1 VALIAPDQLFVQAR
15 ERANQELISH
25 GIAIDRA
32 NNNQM
37 REYAELIAFYEQDL
51 QYNKIK
57 YYQPFDYQ
65 KKLYQLRTMAQAVIA
80 SNRSGKSY
88 SVGYA
93 IACHLTGIYPEWW
106 GDIQYQTG
114 VRVIAAGASSQQI
127 REAIQDTLLGTQD
140 KIQEEAIGSGLV
152 PRSVILRDTIITGA
166 DRRGIGGLQIRHK
179 SGSISTIQ
187 IVSYEQDRAVLQ
199 GGKADVIWFDEQPRD
214 DDVVSELI
222 RALAQTPTGQEGR
235 IYLSATP
242 LVGWTPMIKRF
253 WEGVEGHSMVRYT
266 WDDVPESLL
275 DSKTRDLL
283 RASWL
288 PWEIESRTQGIPMAG
303 AGSVFQI
310 DWDRVILKEPPKL
323 EVWHRKIA
331 GIDFGRSPDPTAVI
345 WIAYDPRTQ
354 CTYVYDEYYG
364 RSQTPV
370 EYAPHILSR
379 GKDIPVAW
387 PPDGQRKGY
396 TETTSAIHELTNRYG
411 IRTLNEP
418 FTNPDGSRG
427 IDYGLQYM
435 IQQMRMGR
443 FFVSPHCRQLID
455 EMRQYHTERTS
466 AGRINFRGSDHGID
480 ALRYGAL
487 SIERFGQ
494 SSMEAEG
501 IMSLQEYQQIERELN
516 TWHVNTY

>member
-1 VALIAPDQLFVQAR
+1 MALISPEALFIQAR
-15 ERANQELISH
+15 HRADAELSRH
-25 GIAIDRA
+25 GITLDRSKPEHTR
-32 NNNQM
+32 Q
-37 REYAELIAFYEQDL
+37 YAELIAFYENDL
-51 QYNKIK
+51 QYNKLK
-57 YYQPFDYQ
+57 YFEPFEYQR
-65 KKLYQLRTMAQAVIA
+65 KLYSLSTQAQAVIA

-93 IACHLTGIYPEWW
+93 IACHLTGIYPDWW
-106 GDIQYQTG
+106 QDIKYKTG

-127 REAIQDTLLGTQD
+127 REAIQDTLFGTQD
-140 KIQEEAIGSGLV
+140 KIQSTAVGSGLL
-152 PRSVILRDTIITGA
+152 PRRTILMDTIITGA
-166 DRRGIGGLQIRHK
+166 DRRGIGGVQVRHI
-179 SGSISTIQ
+179 SGTISTLQ

-214 DDVVSELI
+214 DDVVSELV
-222 RALAQTPTGQEGR
+222 RALAQTPSGQEGR

-253 WEGVEGHSMVRYT
+253 WEGATGHSMVRYT

-275 DSKTRDLL
+275 DLKTRELL
-283 RASWL
+283 KASWL

-303 AGSVFQI
+303 AGAVFQV

-345 WIAYDPRTQ
+345 WISLDPRTG
-354 CTYVYDEYYG
+354 TVYVYDEYYG

-379 GKDIPVAW
+379 GRDIPIAW

-396 TETTSAIHELTNRYG
+396 TETTSAIHELTNSYG
-411 IRTLNEP
+411 LRTLDAP

-427 IDYGLQYM
+427 IDYGLQWI
-435 IQQMRMGR
+435 IQQMRLGK
-443 FFVSPHCRQLID
+443 FFISPHCRQLID
-455 EMRQYHTERTS
+455 EMRQYHTERS
-466 AGRINFRGSDHGID
+466 SNGRISFRGSDHGID
-480 ALRYGAL
+480 AMRYGAL
-487 SIERFGQ
+487 SIERYG
-494 SSMEAEG
+494 SSTMEAEG
-501 IMSLQEYQQIERELN
+501 IMSLQEYQGIQRTLN
-516 TWHVNTY
+516 TWDVNTY